1 MSPTSLHWIQSK
13 GQLFL
18 PSACLAASLLHNT
31 LLIGVKKCLCSPLT
45 ALSNLNLKAI
55 RLRSERSVY
64 EREREKNGL
73 PFWAILSRFTA
84 RSLFKQNVSSAIWVT
99 LRSLT
104 FSETSSLLCSHPLFS
119 FPPRLI
125 IKHAQL
131 SQI

>member
-1 MSPTSLHWIQSK
+1 MSLMSLTWIQSK
-13 GQLFL
+13 GQLLSLPVL
-18 PSACLAASLLHNT
+18 PSACLAALLLHNR
-31 LLIGVKKCLCSPLT
+31 LLIGVKMCLCSLLT

-64 EREREKNGL
+64 ERERKKNGL

-99 LRSLT
+99 DA
-104 FSETSSLLCSHPLFS
+104 FSYFLGNFLPLFS